1 MTRQI
6 IEDLQLK
13 RKSLIEQFT
22 DPNITE
28 FETSSKKSK
37 PQRGN
42 VTVNIFKL
50 DTEKRGALVSIS
62 QSSDTADEIGSSNQ
76 ERRFDWQ
83 FEVEPNATSFVLEQ
97 SHIMISEQTDSILF
111 TF

>member
-62 QSSDTADEIGSSNQ
+62 
-76 ERRFDWQ
+76 
-83 FEVEPNATSFVLEQ
+83 
-97 SHIMISEQTDSILF
+97 
-111 TF
+111 